1 MLKRLGVINLS
12 IGVFFCECRG
22 EISSRLDLQRLKAFT
37 KTLDGID
44 YIQNLA
50 ATCSPHGLENIRKAT
65 QEHQLERLVFIGCSP
80 RYYEGYFRNLAEKL
94 GINAGFVHFAN
105 VREQVGLIHRT
116 DKETATRKAKI
127 IIKATIAVTRL
138 SNKTDTSQVNV
149 RDSVA
154 IIGGGIAGI
163 KTALTLAYQGIE
175 VHLIEKTHSLG
186 GKQLL
191 YSKAFPR
198 DECSACAFAPWISEL
213 AQLDKVRVATKTEV
227 QTVRGRVG
235 DYLIRLKSH
244 PRYVDPTLCNGCS
257 DCTEVCAHLVSDPKK
272 LNLVQRKTISIP
284 FHDSFPRIPNISD
297 DNIGY
302 CLNDCSKDCLEACKP
317 GAINLNA
324 EETIEEIHVG
334 AIVVSTGAQV
344 HKTKEYG
351 YEQNPDVLDLSE
363 YERLLAADG
372 VWNGEI
378 RRPSDQKTPQ
388 TIAFVLCVD
397 RGGDKIPYC
406 SRYCCASTAAAVR
419 QTAEKVPNSKIY
431 VFYRDIF
438 AQGKFGDEYIRRS
451 QALPNVQWIRNTPGF
466 EAGPNDNL
474 NLQVNIAGGKV
485 LLPVDMLVLA
495 TPLVPVAEAADLR
508 DILGLDKTE
517 EGFFSEADIMLAPVS
532 SHDPGKYLAGACIGP
547 RTISETVVDASA
559 VAGLIADILKRG
571 LFSHS
576 VLVSEVDEDH
586 CGGCGVCIKTCLFH
600 AASLDPETG
609 VSVVDLSL
617 CRGCGNCVAACPAGA
632 RDLVV
637 YSKEYFTKQIDILAE
652 FDPPQGPKVL
662 GLFCD
667 ACAYH
672 CLDNIGLSGGSLP
685 PNFIAIRS
693 PCTGRIDSSLLRYA
707 LSKFDGVMVGGCYP
721 KSCQY
726 IGGNFDA
733 EKRIDL
739 FKTLMEARGLNPQH
753 LRLEWIA
760 PTEVDV
766 LRKKIVDFVE
776 SLEALGAPTPPPA
789 TSSAKSA
796 SR

>member
-1 MLKRLGVINLS
+1 MIFLT
-12 IGVFFCECRG
+12 IGAFICECRG
-22 EISSRLDLQRLKAFT
+22 EIGSRLDLQRLKAFT
-37 KTLDGID
+37 KTLDD
-44 YIQNLA
+44 VSYAENLF
-50 ATCSPHGLENIRKAT
+50 ATCSPHGFQIIQDAIQDHK
-65 QEHQLERLVFIGCSP
+65 LERLVFIGCSP
-80 RYYEGYFRNLAEKL
+80 KYYESYFRNLAEKL
-94 GINAGFVHFAN
+94 GINAGLVHFAN
-105 VREQVGLIHRT
+105 VREQVGHVHRK
-116 DKETATRKAKI
+116 DKEVATRKAKT
-127 IIKATIAVTRL
+127 IIKATIAVTRH
-138 SNKTDTSQVNV
+138 SNPIETSQVNV

-154 IIGGGIAGI
+154 IIGGGIGGI
-163 KTALTLAYQGIE
+163 KTALTLAYQSID
-175 VHLIEKTHSLG
+175 VQLIEKGYSLG
-186 GKQLL
+186 GRQLL

-213 AQLDKVRVATKTEV
+213 AQLDNVRVMTQTEV

-235 DYLIRLKSH
+235 DYLIRLKRH
-244 PRYVDPTLCNGCS
+244 PHYVDRTLCNVCGDCS
-257 DCTEVCAHLVSDPKK
+257 QVCDHQVPDPER
-272 LNLVQRKTISIP
+272 LNLVQRKAIAIP
-284 FHDSFPRIPNISD
+284 FHDAYPRIPNISE
-297 DNIGY
+297 DNIAY
-302 CLNDCSKDCLEACKP
+302 CQNECSQDCLEACKTD
-317 GAINLNA
+317 AINLHA
-324 EETIEEIHVG
+324 EETIEEINVG

-344 HKTKEYG
+344 YKTKEYG
-351 YEQNPDVLDLSE
+351 YGRHPDILDLAE

-378 RRPSDQKTPQ
+378 RRPSDQKAPQ
-388 TIAFVLCVD
+388 TIGFVLCVD
-397 RGGDKIPYC
+397 RGSEKVPYC

-419 QTAEKVPNSKIY
+419 QTAEKVPDSQIY

-466 EAGPNDNL
+466 ELNSNNTL
-474 NLQVNIAGGKV
+474 NLLVNIAGGKIQ
-485 LLPVDMLVLA
+485 LPLDMLVLA
-495 TPLVPVAEAADLR
+495 TPLVPIDEAADLR

-532 SHDPGKYLAGACIGP
+532 SHDPGKYLAGSCIGP

-571 LFSHS
+571 QFSHS
-576 VLVSEVDEDH
+576 VLVSEVDEQH
-586 CGGCGVCIKTCLFH
+586 CGGCGVCVKTCLFH

-632 RDLVV
+632 RDLVA
-637 YSKEYFTKQIDILAE
+637 YSNDYFFTQIDILAE
-652 FDPPQGPKVL
+652 FEPPQGPKVL

-693 PCTGRIDSSLLRYA
+693 PCTGRIDSTLLLYA
-707 LSKFDGVMVGGCYP
+707 MSKFDGVMVGGCYP

-733 EKRIDL
+733 EKRVDL
-739 FKTLMEARGLNPQH
+739 FQTLMDARGLDPQR

-766 LRKKIVDFVE
+766 LRKKIEDFVTT
-776 SLEALGAPTPPPA
+776 LEALNAPASKLEP
-789 TSSAKSA
+789 SSAKSA